1 MKDANAGND
10 KRAKKGSRF
19 GAALAVATPLV
30 MLGLLALGVILAI
43 WRLSSWAWQA
53 IVGN

>member
-1 MKDANAGND
+1 MEDENIGNE
-10 KRAKKGSRF
+10 KKVKKGTRF